1 MFYWDIL
8 LDGRSSSKYSLFWS
22 LANYNSK
29 KVLNL
34 IKYILYELQSISAHQ
49 SLWLL
54 NLCFVMQIELLF
66 FCQSLLW

>member
-29 KVLNL
+29 EVLNL

-49 SLWLL
+49 SL
-54 NLCFVMQIELLF
+54 
-66 FCQSLLW
+66 